1 MSSRYKVRFL
11 YAGRHSCYAM
21 CDLSSFHMRRGLRV
35 RRIKLCGLLDNDT
48 KVRFIH
54 KNVSGLF
61 RSPFETVSLW
71 MGCETETVFACNA
84 VKICN

>member
-1 MSSRYKVRFL
+1 M
-11 YAGRHSCYAM
+11 
-21 CDLSSFHMRRGLRV
+21 